1 MRLEESMPEAKL
13 KKALI
18 TTRYPTTREVAKFLH
33 MPMARV
39 EKLVA
44 ELREIQEHNAKT
56 VPGYPQS
63 AKSGRQNEKSGK
75 ARPVA
80 KRAGRAR

>member
-1 MRLEESMPEAKL
+1 MPEAKL

-18 TTRYPTTREVAKFLH
+18 TSRYPTAREVGKFLH

-44 ELREIQEHNAKT
+44 ELRQIQKENART

-63 AKSGRQNEKSGK
+63 AKSARQSKKSGT
-75 ARPVA
+75 AHTVT
-80 KRAGRAR
+80 KRAGRARR

>member
-1 MRLEESMPEAKL
+1 MPEPKL

-18 TTRYPTTREVAKFLH
+18 TTPYPTTREVAKFLH

-44 ELREIQEHNAKT
+44 ELREIQKENRQS
-56 VPGYPQS
+56 VPGYPGYRGS
-63 AKSGRQNEKSGK
+63 AKSAPRRKSVK
-75 ARPVA
+75 APVT